1 MQVFPWCKTKQPLT
15 ENIYTR
21 LKILSRSNETSQL
34 TGQIVDM
41 YEIFKQQEEC
51 ENPKVVLIEGS
62 PGMGKTTFCL
72 KLSLDWS
79 KGKTKEPFPSFQLL
93 LLLKCRDMKT
103 ANIRDAIVEQLLPQ
117 EATDA
122 EKEAFFQSIRENQPN
137 VLLIFDGLD
146 ELDENVAPKNLV
158 DPRKRSFLSRSYVI
172 ATSRHEAG
180 LKVREFCDTTLE
192 VVGFAPEDA
201 QDYMA
206 KFFSGKEEMAENL
219 MKKIKEHDLEE
230 LITNPLNTALLC
242 AVFEENGDLPSTRS
256 KLYEKII
263 LYILKRYFVKLEQ
276 KLPKQPL
283 YGCQKELTTLGKLA
297 LHGIVEDNLSFDESD
312 LDSELGSSERS
323 IAEMGFLSVEE
334 STSTLDPKRLFSFLH
349 KTFQEYFA
357 AYYLSEQ
364 LVNAVVECKDFFRE
378 YSVEGRKFSQLFV
391 FIAGF
396 LAGKGASARLVSF
409 MASLSCSLSTLYPT
423 TTADEDLEQYE
434 QQLYDVQLSFILLCD
449 CVAECSDGQQLNEV
463 QLQMCAAIAENICW
477 KKLELVRRF
486 NGESS
491 VVYKVLCEVLKYNT
505 TVEELYLPENE
516 ITDCSSLAEALQL
529 NNTVKSLYL
538 SENEITDCSSLAE
551 ALKRNNTVEWL
562 DLSFNKITDCSSLA
576 EALKRNNTVET
587 LDLTNNRITDCSS
600 LAEALKRNNTVKTL
614 YLINNQITDC
624 SSLAEALKRNN
635 TVETLWLWAN
645 PISDKTPLQDL
656 QRHNKHLT
664 LDYDG

>member
-79 KGKTKEPFPSFQLL
+79 KGKTREPFPSFQLL
-93 LLLKCRDMKT
+93 LLLKCREMKT

-364 LVNAVVECKDFFRE
+364 LVNAVVECKDFCRE
-378 YSVEGRKFSQLFV
+378 YLVEGLKFSQVFV
-391 FIAGF
+391 FIAGI

-409 MASLSCSLSTLYPT
+409 MASLSCSLSTLYQLP
-423 TTADEDLEQYE
+423 TADEDEDMIQYM
-434 QQLYDVQLSFILLCD
+434 QQFDDVRLSFTLLCD

-463 QLQMCAAIAENICW
+463 QLQMCAAITENICW
-477 KKLELVRRF
+477 KVLWLVGTL

-491 VVYKVLCEVLKYNT
+491 VGYKVVCEVLKCNT
-505 TVEELYLPENE
+505 TVEELH
-516 ITDCSSLAEALQL
+516 LAGNQ
-529 NNTVKSLYL
+529 
-538 SENEITDCSSLAE
+538 ITDCSSLAE
-551 ALKRNNTVEWL
+551 ALKRNNTVKTL
-562 DLSFNKITDCSSLA
+562 NLSH
-576 EALKRNNTVET
+576 
-587 LDLTNNRITDCSS
+587 NRITDCSS
-600 LAEALKRNNTVKTL
+600 LAEALKRNNTVK
-614 YLINNQITDC
+614 
-624 SSLAEALKRNN
+624 K
-635 TVETLWLWAN
+635 LWLWAN
-645 PISDKTPLQDL
+645 HISDKTPLQDL
-656 QRHNKHLT
+656 ERHNKHLK
-664 LDYDG
+664 LHYDSDSDSDW

>member
-41 YEIFKQQEEC
+41 YEILKQQEEC

-79 KGKTKEPFPSFQLL
+79 KGKTREPFPSFQLL
-93 LLLKCRDMKT
+93 LLLKCREMKT

-122 EKEAFFQSIRENQPN
+122 EQEAFFQSIRENQPN
-137 VLLIFDGLD
+137 VLLVFDGLD
-146 ELDENVAPKNLV
+146 ELDEKVAPKNLV
-158 DPRKRSFLSRSYVI
+158 DPRKRSILSRSYVI

-364 LVNAVVECKDFFRE
+364 LVNAVVECKDFFSE
-378 YSVEGRKFSQLFV
+378 YSVEGLKFSQVFV
-391 FIAGF
+391 FIAGI
-396 LAGKGASARLVSF
+396 LAGKGARARLVSF
-409 MASLSCSLSTLYPT
+409 MASLSCSLSTLYQLP
-423 TTADEDLEQYE
+423 TADEDEEQYE
-434 QQLYDVQLSFILLCD
+434 QQLNDVKLSFTLLCD

-463 QLQMCAAIAENICW
+463 QKQMCAAIAENIW
-477 KKLELVRRF
+477 LKELLLVNAF
-486 NGESS
+486 IGESS
-491 VVYKVLCEVLKYNT
+491 VGYKVVCEVLKCNT
-505 TVEELYLPENE
+505 TVE
-516 ITDCSSLAEALQL
+516 
-529 NNTVKSLYL
+529 V
-538 SENEITDCSSLAE
+538 
-551 ALKRNNTVEWL
+551 L
-562 DLSFNKITDCSSLA
+562 DLSW
-576 EALKRNNTVET
+576 
-587 LDLTNNRITDCSS
+587 
-600 LAEALKRNNTVKTL
+600 
-614 YLINNQITDC
+614 NQITDC

-635 TVETLWLWAN
+635 TVEKLHLSGNEITDCSSLAEALKRNNTVQELNLSGNRITDCSSLAEALKQNNTVKWLWLNDN

-656 QRHNKHLT
+656 KRHNKHLT
-664 LDYDG
+664 LLYDK